1 MTWNKKK
8 TSTVIVYAIAA
19 TVFILLSLIIP
30 FDKPAASWVMFS
42 FSIVAIAAGAFISIY
57 AFGKSEELVSKF
69 YGYPLFRIGFIYAAI
84 QIAATI
90 IVYIIGAFVSVP
102 YWVGVML
109 SVLLMGMAAIGCIA
123 ADNARDFIEDIDTRE
138 EFVTKTVTLF
148 QNDISDIMDICKNE
162 DVKEPLARLVTKFK
176 YSDPVSSEATAEKEK
191 QIKDAVEKLKNEI
204 VTGNSE
210 DLISQIENI
219 DRLLSSRNRICER
232 SK

>member
-1 MTWNKKK
+1 MAWNKKR
-8 TSTVIVYAIAA
+8 TSTVLVYAIAA

-30 FDKPAASWVMFS
+30 FNKPAASWVMFS

-69 YGYPLFRIGFIYAAI
+69 YGYPLFRIGFIYTAI

-102 YWVGVML
+102 YWVGVTL
-109 SVLLMGMAAIGCIA
+109 SVLFIGMAAIGCIA

-138 EFVTKTVTLF
+138 EIVTKTVTLF
-148 QNDISDIMDICKNE
+148 QNDISDVMDICKNE
-162 DVKEPLARLVTKFK
+162 DVKEPLARLVAKFK
-176 YSDPVSSEATAEKEK
+176 YSDPVSSEATKTKEDEICAELEMLKASVV
-191 QIKDAVEKLKNEI
+191 IDDTDAILA
-204 VTGNSE
+204 
-210 DLISQIENI
+210 QIEKI
-219 DRLLSSRNRICER
+219 THLLNSRNRICAS